1 MIASRPLTSVPCDP
15 PAGPAVG
22 GGVRRGGGSRDG
34 DLPRA
39 RRRVSAR
46 AGVWNPECGD
56 ALEGVSQCAHGRFGF
71 GEMSFN
77 GIETRYGVCFILIKQ

>member
-1 MIASRPLTSVPCDP
+1 MSPEGDMIASRPLTSVPCDP

-56 ALEGVSQCAHGRFGF
+56 ALEGVSQCAHAWAVRFWGDVF
-71 GEMSFN
+71 QW
-77 GIETRYGVCFILIKQ
+77 Y